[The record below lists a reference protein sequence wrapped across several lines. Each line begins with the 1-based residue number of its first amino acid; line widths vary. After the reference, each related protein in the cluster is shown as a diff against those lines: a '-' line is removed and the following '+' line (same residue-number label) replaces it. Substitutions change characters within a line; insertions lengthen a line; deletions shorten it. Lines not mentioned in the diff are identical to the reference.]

1 MRGNIEV
8 AKRGFSFFPPHEV
21 RKIPK
26 TNRGKRSF
34 RNRIGGVIYTPLL
47 LGENLLEMNKR
58 ERVTTTLRL
67 PRKKLQLLKV
77 VANLQNKKVNEI
89 LNELIDEY
97 LEKHKSLISNLS
109 EGKEKKTLKEKWKT
123 LKKQTIKV
131 RDWREVEGEFY
142 DEMSTGY

>member
-8 AKRGFSFFPPHEV
+8 AKRGFPFFPSHEV

-26 TNRGKRSF
+26 TNSGKRNF
-34 RNRIGGVIYTPLL
+34 KNRIGGVIYVSLH

-77 VANLQNKKVNEI
+77 VASLQNKEINEI

-97 LEKHKSLISNLS
+97 LEKHKSLISYLS
-109 EGKEKKTLKEKWKT
+109 DGKEKTTLKEKWKT

-142 DEMSTGY
+142 DEMSTGH

>member
-1 MRGNIEV
+1 
-8 AKRGFSFFPPHEV
+8 
-21 RKIPK
+21 
-26 TNRGKRSF
+26 
-34 RNRIGGVIYTPLL
+34 
-47 LGENLLEMNKR
+47 MNKR

-142 DEMSTGY
+142 DEMSTGH